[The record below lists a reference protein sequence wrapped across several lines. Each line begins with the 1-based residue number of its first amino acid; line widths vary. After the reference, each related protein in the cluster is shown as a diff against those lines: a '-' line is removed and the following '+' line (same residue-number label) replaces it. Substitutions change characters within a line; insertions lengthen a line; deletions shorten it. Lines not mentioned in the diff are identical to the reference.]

1 MSYSVLIAL
10 LFVFSMA
17 LSGCDSNTPSLP
29 NSDTES
35 ATVQTGGSGDGF
47 DVGDFALGA
56 LAGHALT
63 NMMSGQSGGQ
73 RPVQHVT
80 NVTKVTKVTK
90 VVQEPKPKVKPKP
103 TPKVK
108 TAPKVKTSSYKS
120 SYKSSYRSS
129 PSRSFSSG
137 RR

>member
-1 MSYSVLIAL
+1 MSYPVLIAL

-17 LSGCDSNTPSLP
+17 LSGCDSSAPSLP

-35 ATVQTGGSGDGF
+35 AAVQTGGDGF

-63 NMMSGQSGGQ
+63 NMMSGPSGGQ

-90 VVQEPKPKVKPKP
+90 VVQEPKPKVK
-103 TPKVK
+103 
-108 TAPKVKTSSYKS
+108 TSSYKP
-120 SYKSSYRSS
+120 SYKPSYKYS